1 MLSLCAL
8 HLSVS
13 WLQTFVLG
21 IFLFL
26 VYFKVSLPSP
36 QPLSQKQDQP
46 PPLCPSSLSPLTPSP
61 SCLCP
66 LSQSLA
72 WEYSAETIAIL
83 FVELCMGL
91 LTLQKLHNLAV
102 AGLVL
107 SLYPLSL
114 LMVYVLENVVG
125 LN

>member
-1 MLSLCAL
+1 
-8 HLSVS
+8 
-13 WLQTFVLG
+13 
-21 IFLFL
+21 
-26 VYFKVSLPSP
+26 VSLA
-36 QPLSQKQDQP
+36 
-46 PPLCPSSLSPLTPSP
+46 
-61 SCLCP
+61 
-66 LSQSLA
+66 QSLA